1 MKKYMLAGALALAGL
16 ASGAQATDFNVG
28 APGSNFFLT
37 TGTPFT
43 PNISAIFRNDFTASG
58 SFDDTF
64 FFTIPQNGFGSGG
77 IVTSFSNANV
87 QVIIDELYINN
98 VLYTVNNTGSGYSRT
113 VNGIPITAGVENSI
127 RVVGS
132 VIGSGNYV
140 GNATF
145 TAAIPEPGT
154 WALMIVGFGAIGAA
168 SRRRAKVMTSKVSF
182 A

>member
-1 MKKYMLAGALALAGL
+1 MKTYLLAGALALAGL
-16 ASGAQATDFNVG
+16 SSGAQATDFNVG

-37 TGTPFT
+37 NGTPFT
-43 PNISAIFRNDFTASG
+43 PEIQAIFRNDFSVGGA
-58 SFDDTF
+58 FDDTF

-87 QVIIDELYINN
+87 QVIIDELYIND
-98 VLYTVNNTGSGYSRT
+98 VLYTVNDTGSGYSRT
-113 VNGIPITAGVENSI
+113 VNGIPIVSGVQNSI
-127 RVVGS
+127 RVVGT
-132 VIGSGNYV
+132 VLGSGNYV

-168 SRRRAKVMTSKVSF
+168 TRRRAKTSTRVSF